1 MRSGPKEYVVAPLTK
16 HPSDQVVR
24 SARLDGIGQVTA
36 VLASAGLTYGVIEG
50 AAEGFAHPAVL
61 LSLLV
66 TLVASAGLPATAG
79 RH

>member
-36 VLASAGLTYGVIEG
+36 VLASAG
-50 AAEGFAHPAVL
+50 
-61 LSLLV
+61 
-66 TLVASAGLPATAG
+66 
-79 RH
+79 